1 MGLWSEKAQQ
11 DRQKYDALKN
21 KVQKSLSVFLLF
33 CVIVVVSL
41 CFLLSAG
48 LWHGLQNDNDVLVF
62 SVIRWTLTWT
72 TEGQWCPCVFCYLLD
87 SQVDYRRTVVS
98 LCFLL
103 SAGLWH
109 GLQND
114 NDVLV
119 FSVICWT
126 LTWTTEGQWC
136 PCVFCY
142 LLDSQVDYRR
152 TVVSLCFLLSA
163 GLWHG
168 LHEGQWC
175 PCVFCYPLD
184 SYMDYRRT
192 VVSLCFLLSAGL
204 WHGLQKLTACS
215 VYSTAV
221 VCCIHTEQSK
231 W

>member
-72 TEGQWCPCVFCYLLD
+72 TEGQWCPCVFCYLL
-87 SQVDYRRTVVS
+87 
-98 LCFLL
+98 
-103 SAGLWH
+103 
-109 GLQND
+109 
-114 NDVLV
+114 
-119 FSVICWT
+119 
-126 LTWTTEGQWC
+126 E
-136 PCVFCY
+136 
-142 LLDSQVDYRR
+142 SQVDYRR

-184 SYMDYRRT
+184 SHMDYRRT

-204 WHGLQKLTACS
+204 WHGLQKLTTCS